1 MEDVY
6 IRYKGIRQ
14 HVFCVLPSYAS
25 GFSLLVS
32 IHVDQLHE
40 LFEKQA
46 IMLAG
51 LPPPTNLIDALL
63 FESGRSTNF
72 KQLFL
77 FVIIK
82 TTNHDNKKQAITKRT
97 VKGKNRLFNRRTS
110 KLSLRFNKLTQYP
123 DKRYFACLW
132 YERRRNTPD

>member
-63 FESGRSTNF
+63 FESAVNELHELDRAINEF
-72 KQLFL
+72 
-77 FVIIK
+77 
-82 TTNHDNKKQAITKRT
+82 QAAIFIC
-97 VKGKNRLFNRRTS
+97 NN
-110 KLSLRFNKLTQYP
+110 
-123 DKRYFACLW
+123 
-132 YERRRNTPD
+132 